1 MSGESKGAILMVVGA
16 FFFSLMSLFVKL
28 LGVRLPSQEIVF
40 LRALLTTLFSVVMLR
55 RAKTSP
61 WGNNRRLLLLRGF
74 FGFIALSCFYYAITR
89 LPIAEATVIQ
99 YTNPI
104 FTTLLAAFFLDEKIK
119 GRLFGAMG
127 ISLLGVLLVTRPGSL
142 LGSEGLDPLGASAGM
157 VGAILS
163 AAAYITV
170 RKLRAENPL
179 VVVFYMA
186 FFSTVASLPLA
197 APYAVLPQGWE
208 WAFVLGIGVTT
219 QIAQISLTRGL
230 ALVPAGRAMTITY
243 VQIIFAAL
251 WGMLALNEIP
261 GPATLAGATLVALG
275 SIIAAR
281 IR

>member
-1 MSGESKGAILMVVGA
+1 MVVGA

-40 LRALLTTLFSVVMLR
+40 IRAILTTIFSLVMLR
-55 RAKTSP
+55 RAKISP
-61 WGNNRRLLLLRGF
+61 WGSEKRLLLQRGF
-74 FGFIALSCFYYAITR
+74 FGFVALSCFYFAITR

-104 FTTLLAAFFLDEKIK
+104 FTTLLAAFFLNEKIK
-119 GRLFGAMG
+119 GRLFGAMA

-142 LGSEGLDPLGASAGM
+142 LGSEGLDPIGATAGM

-170 RKLRAENPL
+170 RKLRNEPPL

-186 FFSTVASLPLA
+186 MFSTVGSLPLA
-197 APYAVLPQGWE
+197 APYAILPMGWE

-219 QIAQISLTRGL
+219 QIAQIALTRGL

-243 VQIIFAAL
+243 VQIIFAAI
-251 WGMLALNEIP
+251 WGIVVLKEVP
-261 GPATLAGATLVALG
+261 SVTTLVGATMVALG

>member
-1 MSGESKGAILMVVGA
+1 MVVGA